1 MQATATLLDG
11 RKVNLATTIEPSRP
25 KVSLLSK
32 SVENAGIANQGN
44 IQLAGQD
51 ELPQNSKL
59 VFSLKTQSPA
69 AFTREEKIEVAT
81 ADGAYSTTLNMGDGT
96 LVLQDAKTALATLDP
111 SKAFGSSAFG
121 PLQFRVIDDTGAKG
135 DWQPLATLV
144 RLPTLQG
151 LQCPSAADQPCSLTG
166 SGLFLLD
173 SVSTDALFTH
183 PVQVPD
189 GFPGNVLSV
198 PHPEGQGLYVKLR
211 DDPAVVNVVT
221 LPAQPMPPTKAQAAR
236 QSRHVNATAAAA
248 ASHPAPAPQ
257 SPAAAPASS
266 DPAAPPAPAPA
277 TAAPVATSAP
287 QS

>member
-1 MQATATLLDG
+1 
-11 RKVNLATTIEPSRP
+11 VNLTTTVDPSRP

-32 SVENAGIANQGN
+32 SVENASTPNPGN

-69 AFTREEKIEVAT
+69 AFTHEEKIEVAT

-121 PLQFRVIDDTGAKG
+121 PLQFRVIDGTGAQG
-135 DWQPLATLV
+135 DWQPLVTLV

-151 LQCPSAADQPCSLTG
+151 LQCPPAADQPCSLTG

-173 SVSTDALFTH
+173 SVSTDAQFTH

-221 LPAQPMPPTKAQAAR
+221 LPAVPLPPTKAQAAAAR
-236 QSRHVNATAAAA
+236 QSRRAAAA
-248 ASHPAPAPQ
+248 AAAAAAATASQPSPTPAPS
-257 SPAAAPASS
+257 SPAPPP
-266 DPAAPPAPAPA
+266 PAASP
-277 TAAPVATSAP
+277 TSAPVAASAP
-287 QS
+287 QP

>member
-1 MQATATLLDG
+1 MLL
-11 RKVNLATTIEPSRP
+11 LANP
-25 KVSLLSK
+25 
-32 SVENAGIANQGN
+32 GN

-69 AFTREEKIEVAT
+69 AFSREEKIEVAT

-121 PLQFRVIDDTGAKG
+121 PLQFRVIDGTGAQG
-135 DWQPLATLV
+135 DWQPLVTLV

-151 LQCPSAADQPCSLTG
+151 LQCPPAADQPCSLTG

-173 SVSTDALFTH
+173 SVSTDAQFTH

-221 LPAQPMPPTKAQAAR
+221 LPAVPLPPTKAQAAAAR
-236 QSRHVNATAAAA
+236 QSRRAAQLQ
-248 ASHPAPAPQ
+248 PQ
-257 SPAAAPASS
+257 RPRQPPRNRARRQLRAIQHHRLQPRLPRQHRSRPRRRSPER
-266 DPAAPPAPAPA
+266 
-277 TAAPVATSAP
+277 TRVARVC
-287 QS
+287 